1 MYAILTSS
9 VLYGTNKILRAVVL
23 LFYSNF
29 FQSSECDGKPNYLQL
44 YWSIKGLIFDILWG
58 LFLMFW
64 WFIATAK
71 AYWKQLSLF
80 SGFIV
85 AFLFFKNLGES
96 MYDPPLFKPIFLK
109 VVIQ

>member
-1 MYAILTSS
+1 
-9 VLYGTNKILRAVVL
+9 
-23 LFYSNF
+23 
-29 FQSSECDGKPNYLQL
+29 
-44 YWSIKGLIFDILWG
+44 
-58 LFLMFW
+58 MFW
-64 WFIATAK
+64 WFIATTK

-85 AFLFFKNLGES
+85 AFLFFKNLGEF

>member
-1 MYAILTSS
+1 
-9 VLYGTNKILRAVVL
+9 
-23 LFYSNF
+23 
-29 FQSSECDGKPNYLQL
+29 
-44 YWSIKGLIFDILWG
+44 
-58 LFLMFW
+58 MFW
-64 WFIATAK
+64 WFIATVK
-71 AYWKQLSLF
+71 AYWKQLSWF